1 MPGKKKRKKARTAK
15 QQAATKKMLAA
26 NRAARRSGKRKVK
39 ARRTASRTSAAP
51 SPSGK
56 LKTRKKPRTAKQK
69 AATKKMIAAAHR
81 HERSEPKPRKKRHK
95 KKGSKSG
102 SRSKHHRSP
111 KVRVVRAA
119 QVKLPP
125 HTTNITVAAIPSAS
139 RRSRKGKGKSKSS
152 KRSRAAKK
160 AAATRKR
167 NKKSGWHTQIKRSAA
182 AEHYPMENPLG
193 VAEVLVG
200 TFTGLLG
207 FGSSELI
214 DRLLATHALTGT
226 TQPYSDS
233 PPTTGDYSGLYNGT
247 AILAPMDIYRWGA
260 GLGLAIVPIAIASQ
274 VSDPIGR
281 SALQM
286 FGFGALMRVGGKGL
300 TDLAAYLTSGSLFG
314 NQVFINEQRAQAAL
328 PNATVQSSNL
338 PTSGLGRLP
347 AGVGGGHHGHWLSN
361 GAKVPPPGS
370 PCACGNN
377 ACGGCGGSAPRPPVR
392 PPATSASSAQAAN
405 CPPPPPP
412 PPPQIVQLPCA
423 PQMPSILQPQTQPVA
438 PGYIP
443 VPQPPPPPVAV
454 TANAPAPPTNFP
466 AGFDPYSGINNPAP
480 APPPAPRPQNVLA
493 GLPRGLSGTGAPPLA
508 FSRLGGIRSDWGH
521 KNDQDQ
527 S

>member
-1 MPGKKKRKKARTAK
+1 MPGKKKRKKARSAK
-15 QQAATKKMLAA
+15 QKAATKKMLAA
-26 NRAARRSGKRKVK
+26 NLAARSAGKRKVK
-39 ARRTASRTSAAP
+39 SRRTAARHSTPAP

-56 LKTRKKPRTAKQK
+56 LRPRKKPRSAKQK
-69 AATKKMIAAAHR
+69 AATKKMLAAAHR
-81 HERSEPKPRKKRHK
+81 DERGKPRKKKHHK
-95 KKGSKSG
+95 KSSKSG
-102 SRSKHHRSP
+102 SRSKHHRTP

-125 HTTNITVAAIPSAS
+125 HTTNITVAAIPAAHRTS
-139 RRSRKGKGKSKSS
+139 RRGKGKGKGKSKSA
-152 KRSRAAKK
+152 KRKAAAKK
-160 AAATRKR
+160 GAATRKR
-167 NKKSGWHTQIKRSAA
+167 NAKKAGTWHTQIKRSAA

-226 TQPYSDS
+226 AQPYTDPAATNTSQAS
-233 PPTTGDYSGLYNGT
+233 ILGSYTGMYTGT
-247 AILAPMDIYRWGA
+247 AILAPMDLGRWAA
-260 GLGLAIVPIAIASQ
+260 GLGLAIVPIAVASQ

-300 TDLAAYLTSGSLFG
+300 TDLCAYLTSGTMFG
-314 NQVFINEQRAQAAL
+314 NQVFVNEERAQTFMTG
-328 PNATVQSSNL
+328 ATLSAGNL
-338 PTSGLGRLP
+338 PTSGLGRP

-361 GAKVPPPGS
+361 GAPVPPPGTA
-370 PCACGNN
+370 CACGNN

-412 PPPQIVQLPCA
+412 PPPQIVQLPCPA
-423 PQMPSILQPQTQPVA
+423 PQVTSTLSPQTTTGGYTPVSSSSTTGGGTVA
-438 PGYIP
+438 PQNWVAAGHHN
-443 VPQPPPPPVAV
+443 PQGSQQTPPQTI
-454 TANAPAPPTNFP
+454 TAL
-466 AGFDPYSGINNPAP
+466 
-480 APPPAPRPQNVLA
+480 Q

-508 FSRLGGIRSDWGH
+508 MARLGAIRPAWGYDH
-521 KNDQDQ
+521 ERDP